1 MLFYHF
7 IFYGTPAYLSVPIY
21 LFFKKNLKKHLVS
34 TNYKIL
40 IIRSLIFSPM
50 PFITFLA
57 LKNISLPEFTT
68 LNMSSPL
75 VGAILAFFILKE
87 KLNG

>member
-1 MLFYHF
+1 
-7 IFYGTPAYLSVPIY
+7 
-21 LFFKKNLKKHLVS
+21 
-34 TNYKIL
+34 
-40 IIRSLIFSPM
+40 M

-87 KLNG
+87 KTKFLYLHFSFLVSPVYYL